1 MGKEDGRANGGDS
14 GMGRSSG
21 EESSS
26 MRSTSGTDTMTPE
39 SRELP
44 AIKKGWE
51 KSTTSDEEGSRG
63 PGGKS
68 TKAPGAAA
76 KKDEMAKL
84 QKELDQEIRYRAT
97 MEQLWLIKRYLA
109 SKELDTI
116 QWSVGVLQQSVDEL
130 QKQLEA
136 VNKGEDFGSEYK
148 LRYETQLELNA
159 KLEEQTAWYV
169 DEIDKTKEKMK
180 QAYQRMK
187 YSLTTLCQEFAYDQ
201 DLNDYTEFELLRL
214 VKTLERERNNLYGDL
229 RNKSWLLDNQSKEYY
244 HLKELIKA
252 YSGDLSIVNRSLEH
266 LWRQRSLHQDRGLG
280 GGTPVTSPGGLK
292 WRSFLGVDPFESGQ
306 SGIRPSQRILDPRKG
321 PIRKTAGVHSLPRLD
336 QEALDSYDES
346 ASRKA
351 RSRYRGKKTSRAK
364 SLEMRKTSSAD
375 SNVSSPSNQ
384 SGKPRTKSTN
394 AISFKTSPS
403 AVFEESSYEAS
414 NEASTTASVE
424 LSSDKS

>member
-180 QAYQRMK
+180 QG
-187 YSLTTLCQEFAYDQ
+187 QEFAYDQ

-375 SNVSSPSNQ
+375 SNVVSESSSPSNQ

>member
-1 MGKEDGRANGGDS
+1 MGKEEDSRANGGDS

-51 KSTTSDEEGSRG
+51 KSATSDEEGSRG

-84 QKELDQEIRYRAT
+84 QKELDQEIRYR
-97 MEQLWLIKRYLA
+97 
-109 SKELDTI
+109 DTI
-116 QWSVGVLQQSVDEL
+116 QWSVGVLQQSVEEL
-130 QKQLEA
+130 QKQLDA
-136 VNKGEDFGSEYK
+136 VKKGEDFGSEYK

-159 KLEEQTAWYV
+159 KLEDQTAWYV

-180 QAYQRMK
+180 QG
-187 YSLTTLCQEFAYDQ
+187 QEFAYDQ

-292 WRSFLGVDPFESGQ
+292 WSGQ

-321 PIRKTAGVHSLPRLD
+321 PIRKTVGVHSLPRLD
-336 QEALDSYDES
+336 QEALDSYDDS

-351 RSRYRGKKTSRAK
+351 RSRYRGKKTNRAK

-375 SNVSSPSNQ
+375 SNVVSESSSPSNQ

-394 AISFKTSPS
+394 AISFKTSPT

>member
-1 MGKEDGRANGGDS
+1 MGKEEDSRANGGDS

-51 KSTTSDEEGSRG
+51 KSATSDEEGSRG

-116 QWSVGVLQQSVDEL
+116 QWSVGVLQQSVEEL
-130 QKQLEA
+130 QKQLDA
-136 VNKGEDFGSEYK
+136 VKKGEDFGSEYK

-159 KLEEQTAWYV
+159 KLEDQTAWYV

-292 WRSFLGVDPFESGQ
+292 WSGQ

-321 PIRKTAGVHSLPRLD
+321 PIRKTVGVHSLPRLD
-336 QEALDSYDES
+336 QEALDSYDDS

-351 RSRYRGKKTSRAK
+351 RSRYRGKKTNRAK

-394 AISFKTSPS
+394 AISFKTSPT

>member
-1 MGKEDGRANGGDS
+1 MGKEEDSRANGGDS

-51 KSTTSDEEGSRG
+51 KSATSDEEGSRG

-84 QKELDQEIRYRAT
+84 QKELDQEIRYR
-97 MEQLWLIKRYLA
+97 
-109 SKELDTI
+109 DTI
-116 QWSVGVLQQSVDEL
+116 QWSVGVLQQSVEEL
-130 QKQLEA
+130 QKQLDA
-136 VNKGEDFGSEYK
+136 VKKGEDFGSEYK

-159 KLEEQTAWYV
+159 KLEDQTAWYV

-180 QAYQRMK
+180 QG
-187 YSLTTLCQEFAYDQ
+187 QEFAYDQ

-292 WRSFLGVDPFESGQ
+292 WSGQ

-321 PIRKTAGVHSLPRLD
+321 PIRKTVGVHSLPRLD
-336 QEALDSYDES
+336 QEALDSYDDS

-351 RSRYRGKKTSRAK
+351 RSRYRGKKTNRAK

-394 AISFKTSPS
+394 AISFKTSPT

>member
-292 WRSFLGVDPFESGQ
+292 WSGQ

-375 SNVSSPSNQ
+375 SNVVSESSSPSNQ

>member
-1 MGKEDGRANGGDS
+1 MGKDDSRDNGGDS
-14 GMGRSSG
+14 GMGRSSA
-21 EESSS
+21 EESSL
-26 MRSTSGTDTMTPE
+26 RSTSGTDTLSPE
-39 SRELP
+39 SRDIP
-44 AIKKGWE
+44 AIKKGWV
-51 KSTTSDEEGSRG
+51 KSAATSDDEGSRG

-68 TKAPGAAA
+68 TKAGVTG

-136 VNKGEDFGSEYK
+136 VKKGEDFGSEYK

-180 QAYQRMK
+180 QAYQRIQ
-187 YSLTTLCQEFAYDQ
+187 YGVTTLCQEYAYDQ
-201 DLNDYTEFELLRL
+201 DLNDYSEFELLRL
-214 VKTLERERNNLYGDL
+214 VKSLERERNNLYGDL

-266 LWRQRSLHQDRGLG
+266 LWRQRSLSQDHSLG
-280 GGTPVTSPGGLK
+280 GGTPVSSPGGLK
-292 WRSFLGVDPFESGQ
+292 WSGQ

-321 PIRKTAGVHSLPRLD
+321 PIRKTVGVHSLPRLD
-336 QEALDSYDES
+336 QEALDSYDDNV
-346 ASRKA
+346 SRKA
-351 RSRYRGKKTSRAK
+351 RPRYRSKRGSRAK
-364 SLEMRKTSSAD
+364 SLELRKTSAE
-375 SNVSSPSNQ
+375 SNISTPSNK
-384 SGKPRTKSTN
+384 SEKPRTKSTN
-394 AISFKTSPS
+394 SIGLKTSPS

>member
-1 MGKEDGRANGGDS
+1 MGKEEDSRANGGDS

-51 KSTTSDEEGSRG
+51 KSATSDEEGSRG

-84 QKELDQEIRYRAT
+84 QKELDQEIRYR
-97 MEQLWLIKRYLA
+97 
-109 SKELDTI
+109 DTI
-116 QWSVGVLQQSVDEL
+116 QWSVGVLQQSVEEL
-130 QKQLEA
+130 QKQLDA
-136 VNKGEDFGSEYK
+136 VKKGEDFGSEYK

-159 KLEEQTAWYV
+159 KLEDQTAWYV

-180 QAYQRMK
+180 QG
-187 YSLTTLCQEFAYDQ
+187 QEFAYDQ

-292 WRSFLGVDPFESGQ
+292 WRSFLGADPFESGQ

-321 PIRKTAGVHSLPRLD
+321 PIRKTVGVHSLPRLD
-336 QEALDSYDES
+336 QEALDSYDDS

-351 RSRYRGKKTSRAK
+351 RSRYRGKKTNRAK

-375 SNVSSPSNQ
+375 SNVVSESSSPSNQ

-394 AISFKTSPS
+394 AISFKTSPT

>member
-84 QKELDQEIRYRAT
+84 QKELDQEIRYR
-97 MEQLWLIKRYLA
+97 
-109 SKELDTI
+109 DTI

-375 SNVSSPSNQ
+375 SNVVSESSSPSNQ

>member
-1 MGKEDGRANGGDS
+1 MGKEEDSRANGGDS

-51 KSTTSDEEGSRG
+51 KSATSDEEGSRG

-84 QKELDQEIRYRAT
+84 QKELDQEIRYR
-97 MEQLWLIKRYLA
+97 
-109 SKELDTI
+109 DTI
-116 QWSVGVLQQSVDEL
+116 QWSVGVLQQSVEEL
-130 QKQLEA
+130 QKQLDA
-136 VNKGEDFGSEYK
+136 VKKGEDFGSEYK

-159 KLEEQTAWYV
+159 KLEDQTAWYV

-180 QAYQRMK
+180 QG
-187 YSLTTLCQEFAYDQ
+187 QEFAYDQ

-292 WRSFLGVDPFESGQ
+292 WRSFLGADPFESGQ

-321 PIRKTAGVHSLPRLD
+321 PIRKTVGVHSLPRLD
-336 QEALDSYDES
+336 QEALDSYDDS

-351 RSRYRGKKTSRAK
+351 RSRYRGKKTNRAK

-394 AISFKTSPS
+394 AISFKTSPT